1 MLRSVFNEREVSHR
15 CFSFAVLSELLEMY
29 RNERSFI
36 QLMRAVESKKTLFHN
51 LFPFLCVCQTA
62 VLDVQWEMFI
72 STLSSYLS
80 KH

>member
-1 MLRSVFNEREVSHR
+1 MLPSVFNEREVSHR
-15 CFSFAVLSELLEMY
+15 CFSFAMLPELLEIH
-29 RNERSFI
+29 RNEKSFI
-36 QLMRAVESKKTLFHN
+36 QLMKAVESKKTLFHS
-51 LFPFLCVCQTA
+51 LFPFLCVHQTA